1 MAKDTKKAETV
12 PEPKLIK
19 PKGLGELVGLKPK
32 FVDGDI
38 VASALDN
45 TPIDQLD
52 LTPIWEDLAKKLGEE
67 FPEDTP
73 ELAQRRTAVALF
85 KHLLEKSETLE
96 KSTETWDNPAV
107 IEEVPQTTS
116 EALTHQEVEVQ
127 ETRRKRPSESVVA
140 EAVGKIALANEM
152 LEAAKERLEATV
164 DEARTENVSWA
175 KIGEALDIS
184 SSAAHT
190 KFTEKGRKR
199 NRQAQQ
205 RYRNK
210 K

>member
-1 MAKDTKKAETV
+1 MAKNSVKASKPNLSEPTTKDGLDDPRRRLLDMLVTANVSQPMGGLDLPYDADQEKRIDELVEIIQRGREIAATKKAIEELTGL
-12 PEPKLIK
+12 EPT
-19 PKGLGELVGLKPK
+19 
-32 FVDGDI
+32 D
-38 VASALDN
+38 
-45 TPIDQLD
+45 
-52 LTPIWEDLAKKLGEE
+52 EDLA
-67 FPEDTP
+67 TI
-73 ELAQRRTAVALF
+73 
-85 KHLLEKSETLE
+85 EKSI
-96 KSTETWDNPAV
+96 KTWDNPAV
-107 IEEVPQTTS
+107 IEDVPQTTN
-116 EALTHQEVEVQ
+116 EALPHQEVEAQ

-164 DEARTENVSWA
+164 DEARAENVSWA